1 MNEHVRQNLFI
12 QKQFEKRHNYND
24 YLRFKIRVSWLQLN
38 LILA

>member
-1 MNEHVRQNLFI
+1 MNERVRQNLFI

-24 YLRFKIRVSWLQLN
+24 YLRFKIGLNYLQLN